1 MNKDELLKP
10 FITYLQA
17 QKGLSPKS
25 VTAYTKDVS
34 MFLDFLKNENLEL
47 NNLERQN
54 MRAFLAECNHRGL
67 SKNSI
72 NRILSGIKSYTRFLC
87 RNGYKDTAGILEI
100 ESQRKPEHLPNFL
113 FEKEVNELTDFE
125 CNTSQDYR
133 DKLIIELLF
142 ATGLRV
148 AELVSINLT
157 DISHKMR
164 EIRITGKGNK
174 ERIVLFS
181 QQCEKILSSYL
192 QIRASFKPQP
202 TENALL
208 LNNRGTRLSDRSIR
222 NILNQR
228 IINTAV
234 HKKISPHTLRH
245 SFATYLLQNGADI
258 KTVQTLLGHSNLS
271 TTQIYTHLTLEELK
285 DVHATFHPHG

>member
-1 MNKDELLKP
+1 MNKEEVLNP
-10 FITYLQA
+10 FIAYLQA

-25 VTAYTKDVS
+25 VTAYTKDVRL
-34 MFLDFLKNENLEL
+34 FLDFLEKENLDL

-54 MRAFLAECNHRGL
+54 MRAFLAECNHKGL
-67 SKNSI
+67 SKVSI
-72 NRILSGIKSYTRFLC
+72 NRILSGIKSYVHFLC

-100 ESQRKPEHLPNFL
+100 ESLRKPEHLPTFL
-113 FEKEVNELTDFE
+113 FEKEVTELANFE
-125 CNTSQDYR
+125 CSTNRDYR

-157 DISHKMR
+157 DISRKMR
-164 EIRITGKGNK
+164 EIRVTGKGNK
-174 ERIVLFS
+174 ERIVLFN
-181 QQCEKILSSYL
+181 QRCEKAVSDYLKIRSS
-192 QIRASFKPQP
+192 FNPPP

-208 LNNRGTRLSDRSIR
+208 LNSRGARLSDRSVR
-222 NILNQR
+222 TILDKR
-228 IINTAV
+228 IVNTAIYKNV
-234 HKKISPHTLRH
+234 SPHTLRH

>member
-1 MNKDELLKP
+1 MNKKELLEP

-17 QKGLSPKS
+17 QKGLSEKS
-25 VTAYTKDVS
+25 VTAYVRDVS
-34 MFLDFLKNENLEL
+34 MFLDFLQAENLSVEK
-47 NNLERQN
+47 LERSN
-54 MRAFLAECNHRGL
+54 IRAFLAECNHKKL
-67 SKNSI
+67 SKTSI
-72 NRILSGIKSYTRFLC
+72 NRILSGIKSYIRFLC

-100 ESQRKPEHLPNFL
+100 ESQKKPEYLPSFL
-113 FEKEVNELTDFE
+113 FEKEVKELADFE
-125 CNTSQDYR
+125 CTAIQDYR

-148 AELVSINLT
+148 AELVSINLS
-157 DISHKMR
+157 DISLKMR

-174 ERIVLFS
+174 ERIVLFHK
-181 QQCEKILSSYL
+181 QCEKTLNDYLSVRSD
-192 QIRASFKPQP
+192 FKPSS
-202 TENALL
+202 TESALL

-228 IINTAV
+228 LITTAI
-234 HKKISPHTLRH
+234 HKNISPHTLRH

-285 DVHATFHPHG
+285 DVHKTFHPHG

>member
-113 FEKEVNELTDFE
+113 FEKEVNELADFE

-157 DISHKMR
+157 DISYKMR

>member
-1 MNKDELLKP
+1 MNKKELLEP

-17 QKGLSPKS
+17 QKGLSEKS
-25 VTAYTKDVS
+25 VTAYIRDVS
-34 MFLDFLKNENLEL
+34 MFLDFLQAENLCIEK
-47 NNLERQN
+47 LERSN
-54 MRAFLAECNHRGL
+54 IRAFLAECNHKKL
-67 SKNSI
+67 SKTSI
-72 NRILSGIKSYTRFLC
+72 NRILSCIKSYIRFLC

-100 ESQRKPEHLPNFL
+100 ESQKKPEYLPSFF
-113 FEKEVNELTDFE
+113 FEKEVKELADFE
-125 CNTSQDYR
+125 CTTSQDYR

-157 DISHKMR
+157 DISPKMR

-174 ERIVLFS
+174 ERIVLFHK
-181 QQCEKILSSYL
+181 QCEKTLSAYL
-192 QIRASFKPQP
+192 TVRNEFKPLS

-228 IINTAV
+228 LITTAI
-234 HKKISPHTLRH
+234 HKNISPHTLRH

-285 DVHATFHPHG
+285 DVHKTFHPHG

>member
-25 VTAYTKDVS
+25 VTAYTKDIS
-34 MFLDFLKNENLEL
+34 MFLDFLENENLEL

-148 AELVSINLT
+148 AELISINLT

>member
-1 MNKDELLKP
+1 MNKEERLKP
-10 FITYLQA
+10 FIAYLQA
-17 QKGLSPKS
+17 QKGLSEKS

-34 MFLDFLKNENLEL
+34 MFLDFLENENLDL
-47 NNLERQN
+47 DNLERQN
-54 MRAFLAECNHRGL
+54 MRAFLAECSHKHL
-67 SKNSI
+67 SKTSI
-72 NRILSGIKSYTRFLC
+72 NRILSGIKNYIRFLC
-87 RNGYKDTAGILEI
+87 RSGYKDTAGILEI
-100 ESQRKPEHLPNFL
+100 ESMRKPEHLPNFL
-113 FEKEVNELTDFE
+113 FEKEVTELADFE
-125 CNTSQDYR
+125 CLTNADYR

-157 DISHKMR
+157 DISYKMR
-164 EIRITGKGNK
+164 EIRIIGKGNK
-174 ERIVLFS
+174 ERIVLFNR
-181 QQCEKILSSYL
+181 QCEKALSDYL
-192 QIRASFKPQP
+192 KIRTSFKPLP
-202 TENALL
+202 AENALL

-222 NILNQR
+222 NILNKR
-228 IINTAV
+228 IVTTAI
-234 HKKISPHTLRH
+234 HKNISPHALRH

>member
-1 MNKDELLKP
+1 MNKKELLEP

-17 QKGLSPKS
+17 QKGLSEKS
-25 VTAYTKDVS
+25 VTAYVRDVS
-34 MFLDFLKNENLEL
+34 MFLDFLQAENLSVEK
-47 NNLERQN
+47 LERSN
-54 MRAFLAECNHRGL
+54 IRAFLAECNHKKL
-67 SKNSI
+67 SKTSI
-72 NRILSGIKSYTRFLC
+72 NRILSGIKSYIRFLC

-100 ESQRKPEHLPNFL
+100 ESQKKPEYLPSFL
-113 FEKEVNELTDFE
+113 FEKEVKELADFE
-125 CNTSQDYR
+125 CTASQDYR

-148 AELVSINLT
+148 AELVSINLS
-157 DISHKMR
+157 DISLKMR

-174 ERIVLFS
+174 ERIVLFHK
-181 QQCEKILSSYL
+181 QCEKTLNDYLSVRSD
-192 QIRASFKPQP
+192 FKPSL

-228 IINTAV
+228 LITTAI
-234 HKKISPHTLRH
+234 HKNISPHTLRH

-285 DVHATFHPHG
+285 DVHKTFHPHG

>member
-34 MFLDFLKNENLEL
+34 MFLDFLENENLEL

>member
-1 MNKDELLKP
+1 MNKEELLKP
-10 FITYLQA
+10 FVTYLQA
-17 QKGLSPKS
+17 QKGLSQKS

-34 MFLDFLKNENLEL
+34 MFLDFLENEHLEL

-54 MRAFLAECNHRGL
+54 MRAFLAECNHKGL
-67 SKNSI
+67 SKTSI
-72 NRILSGIKSYTRFLC
+72 NRILSGIKNYIRFLC
-87 RNGYKDTAGILEI
+87 RNGYKDSAGILEI
-100 ESQRKPEHLPNFL
+100 ESLRKPEHLPNFL
-113 FEKEVNELTDFE
+113 FEKEVNELADFE
-125 CNTSQDYR
+125 CRTNRDYR

-157 DISHKMR
+157 DISYKMH

-174 ERIVLFS
+174 ERIVLFN
-181 QQCEKILSSYL
+181 QRCEKALNSYL
-192 QIRASFKPQP
+192 QVRSSFNPHP
-202 TENALL
+202 TEKALL
-208 LNNRGTRLSDRSIR
+208 LNSRGTRISDRSIR
-222 NILNQR
+222 NILNQH
-228 IINTAV
+228 IVNTAI
-234 HKKISPHTLRH
+234 HKNISPHALRH

>member
-1 MNKDELLKP
+1 MNKEKFLNP

-34 MFLDFLKNENLEL
+34 MFLEFLEKENLKL

-54 MRAFLAECNHRGL
+54 MRAFLAECSHKRL
-67 SKNSI
+67 SKTSI
-72 NRILSGIKSYTRFLC
+72 NRILSGIKSYVHFLC

-100 ESQRKPEHLPNFL
+100 ESQRKPEYLPNFL
-113 FEKEVNELTDFE
+113 FEKEVNELADFE
-125 CNTSQDYR
+125 CSTNQDYR

-148 AELVSINLT
+148 AELVSINLS
-157 DISHKMR
+157 DISHKMH

-174 ERIVLFS
+174 ERIVLFN
-181 QQCEKILSSYL
+181 QRCEKILNNYL
-192 QIRASFKPQP
+192 QVRPSFKPQP

-222 NILNQR
+222 NILDQR
-228 IINTAV
+228 IVNTAIYKNV
-234 HKKISPHTLRH
+234 SPHTLRH

>member
-34 MFLDFLKNENLEL
+34 MFLDFLENENLEL

-125 CNTSQDYR
+125 CNTNQDYR

-285 DVHATFHPHG
+285 DVHAIFHPHG

>member
-1 MNKDELLKP
+1 MNKEDSLKN

-17 QKGLSPKS
+17 QKGLSEKS
-25 VTAYTKDVS
+25 ITAYTKDVS
-34 MFLDFLKNENLEL
+34 MFFDFLKKESLDLE
-47 NNLERQN
+47 NLERQN
-54 MRAFLAECNHRGL
+54 IRAFLAECNHKGL
-67 SKNSI
+67 SKTSI
-72 NRILSGIKSYTRFLC
+72 NRILSGIKSYIRYIC

-100 ESQRKPEHLPNFL
+100 ESQKKPEHLPTFL
-113 FEKEVNELTDFE
+113 FEKEVKELADFE
-125 CNTSQDYR
+125 CHTILDYR

-148 AELVSINLT
+148 AELVSINLG
-157 DISHKMR
+157 DISHKIR

-181 QQCEKILSSYL
+181 QRCEKVLADYL
-192 QIRASFKPQP
+192 NIRTDFKP
-202 TENALL
+202 TLSENALL
-208 LNNRGTRLSDRSIR
+208 LNNRGTRLSDRSVR
-222 NILNQR
+222 NILNNR
-228 IINTAV
+228 IFNTAI
-234 HKKISPHTLRH
+234 HKNISPHTLRH

>member
-1 MNKDELLKP
+1 MNKEELLNP
-10 FITYLQA
+10 FVTYLQA
-17 QKGLSPKS
+17 QKGLSQKS

-34 MFLDFLKNENLEL
+34 MFLDFLENEHLDL

-54 MRAFLAECNHRGL
+54 MRAFLAECNHKGL
-67 SKNSI
+67 SKTSI
-72 NRILSGIKSYTRFLC
+72 NRILSGIKNYIRFLC
-87 RNGYKDTAGILEI
+87 RNGYKDSAGILEI

-113 FEKEVNELTDFE
+113 FEKEVNELADFE
-125 CNTSQDYR
+125 CRTNRDYR

-157 DISHKMR
+157 DISYKMH

-174 ERIVLFS
+174 ERIVLFN
-181 QQCEKILSSYL
+181 QRCEKALNSYL
-192 QIRASFKPQP
+192 QVRSSFNPHP
-202 TENALL
+202 TEKALL
-208 LNNRGTRLSDRSIR
+208 LNSRGTRISDRSIR
-222 NILNQR
+222 NILNQH
-228 IINTAV
+228 IVNTAI
-234 HKKISPHTLRH
+234 HKNISPHALRH